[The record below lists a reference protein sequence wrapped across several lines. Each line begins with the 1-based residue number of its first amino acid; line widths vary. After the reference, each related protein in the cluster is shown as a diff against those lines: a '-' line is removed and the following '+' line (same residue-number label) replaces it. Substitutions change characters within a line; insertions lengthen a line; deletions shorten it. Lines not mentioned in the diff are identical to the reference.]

1 MILRVGSRRA
11 LVLAPRHLHPKECPP
26 PGVRKAASDVAQR
39 SATWQIR
46 SKTSRVTI
54 DRASSL
60 SSCVSYLTQSL
71 RDKLFDHRQYI
82 GKYGDDMPQIRD
94 WKWSL

>member
-1 MILRVGSRRA
+1 MIPRVGSHRA

-26 PGVRKAASDVAQR
+26 PGLRNAASDVAQR
-39 SATWQIR
+39 WATWQIR

-60 SSCVSYLTQSL
+60 SSCVTYLTQSL
-71 RDKLFDHRQYI
+71 RDKLLDHRQNN
-82 GKYGDDMPQIRD
+82 GKCDDDIPQIRD